1 MLAVAA
7 VHATLLKPVPVRA
20 SAGTKFTVSFTLHD
34 AAGRP
39 VDEKGV
45 FVVAICTGGT
55 VWTIAFAKDVGN
67 GRYRALATS
76 PNGGLGRVRIGHRST
91 FYPVR

>member
-7 VHATLLKPVPVRA
+7 VHATLLKPVPVHA
-20 SAGTKFTVSFTLHD
+20 SAGTKFAVSFTLRD

-45 FVVAICTGGT
+45 FVVAICTDGT
-55 VWTIAFAKDVGN
+55 VWTIALAKDAGN

-76 PNGGLGRVRIGHRST
+76 PSGGLGRVRIGHGGT
-91 FYPVR
+91 YYPVR